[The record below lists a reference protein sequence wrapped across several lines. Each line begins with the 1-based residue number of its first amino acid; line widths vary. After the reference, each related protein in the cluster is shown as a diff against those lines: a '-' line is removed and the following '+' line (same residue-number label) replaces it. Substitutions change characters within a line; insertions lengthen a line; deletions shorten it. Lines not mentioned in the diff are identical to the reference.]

1 MKKIYKEKYTHL
13 WENGTWVVC
22 PNCQKNAVIH
32 NTGETFPNHSILKCK
47 NCGLVKKS
55 GDLSHFNLIIKLN
68 CPFCSNPIEV
78 KQANVKEKH
87 QFIAIKCQNCE
98 HSLSVQP
105 RYEPN
110 YEKIYSDKVNGLM
123 CDNTFG
129 LPYFFQESVRGNL
142 FWAKNDK
149 HLLEMENYISSDL
162 RPRKGMCMVAKL
174 PTFVKIKK
182 NKDIVLK
189 ILEKWKKLITL

>member
-22 PNCQKNAVIH
+22 PNCQKNAIIH
-32 NTGETFPNHSILKCK
+32 HTGETFPNHSVLKC
-47 NCGLVKKS
+47 NHCGLVKKS
-55 GDLSHFNLIIKLN
+55 GDLSLFNLIVKLN
-68 CPFCSNPIEV
+68 CPFCGNNIELTY
-78 KQANVKEKH
+78 QDVKEK
-87 QFIAIKCQNCE
+87 QSLINIKCRKCDNL
-98 HSLSVQP
+98 LSVKP
-105 RYEPN
+105 RYQPN
-110 YEKIYSDKVNGLM
+110 YSTLYTDKVNGLM

-129 LPYFFQESVRGNL
+129 LPYFFQENVRGNL

-162 RPRKGMCMVAKL
+162 RPRKGMTMVAKL

-182 NKDIVLK
+182 NKEIVLK
-189 ILEKWKKLITL
+189 ILEKWKKSYK

>member
-68 CPFCSNPIEV
+68 CPFCSNPIEI

-98 HSLSVQP
+98 QSLSVQP